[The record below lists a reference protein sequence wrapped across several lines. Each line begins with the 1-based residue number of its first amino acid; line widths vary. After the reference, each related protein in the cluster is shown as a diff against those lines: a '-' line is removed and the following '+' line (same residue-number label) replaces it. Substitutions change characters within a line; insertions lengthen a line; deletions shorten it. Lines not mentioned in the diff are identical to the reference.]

1 MKTEKL
7 ARITRDVYEKDK
19 AWALK
24 TCQDKLNKLTEKE
37 RMELALKLGISFGS
51 VQLYKAG
58 KGNNIETML
67 RIIEN

>member
-1 MKTEKL
+1 MKTVK
-7 ARITRDVYEKDK
+7 ITSKDHKEYK

-24 TCQDKLNKLTEKE
+24 TCQDRLNKLTEKE
-37 RMELALKLGISFGS
+37 RMELDLKLGISFGS

-67 RIIEN
+67 RIIES